1 MLIPI
6 KIVSGRQITF
16 MNYFK
21 SLRVGLPAENEIN
34 RSEAFCN
41 SKDYETS
48 GEALRCREDICLYI
62 FI

>member
-1 MLIPI
+1 
-6 KIVSGRQITF
+6 

-21 SLRVGLPAENEIN
+21 SPNRVGLPAENEIN

-41 SKDYETS
+41 SKDYKTS
-48 GEALRCREDICLYI
+48 GEALRCREDM

>member
-1 MLIPI
+1 
-6 KIVSGRQITF
+6 

-21 SLRVGLPAENEIN
+21 SPRVGLPAENEIN

-62 FI
+62 LYNLLAILKQ